1 MDEELALHNA
11 NITTTKEIDMI
22 PYNKRL
28 ISNAQEL
35 RKNMTPEEKH
45 LWYDFL
51 KQLPLTV
58 KRQHNIDN
66 YIVDFY
72 IASKN
77 IVIEID
83 GIQHNTAEHKE
94 SDRKRDEI
102 LADWGLI
109 VLRYSNNSINTNF
122 VAVTKDI
129 LMHLGLDF
137 SDLKAN

>member
-1 MDEELALHNA
+1 
-11 NITTTKEIDMI
+11 MI
-22 PYNKRL
+22 PYNKSF

-94 SDRKRDEI
+94 SDRRRDEI
-102 LADWGLI
+102 LADWGLT

-137 SDLKAN
+137 SDLKKD